1 MKPTKPVLVT
11 KFLITL
17 HFVVAVLL
25 PVSAS
30 ADAYMFGDIGK
41 GTTDAAEAVQGSK
54 SVFGIG
60 FGSKFDSN
68 FAIEGGIA
76 SLGSRQYA
84 GSTTATNTTVTTI
97 TTTTTDLL
105 GGSTSSTTTSSN
117 TTTAPTNITIKGAS
131 VRVLYFD
138 LVGIM
143 PIDQLADVE
152 IPLEFNA
159 KIGIAFTQVKGSLSG
174 SSSATTSTSS
184 VVSGLTTTTT
194 SSVSTVTTNN
204 SSVDATKLG
213 ATYGVGAQYNISDDT
228 AITVQWTRFT
238 IGNIQAGS
246 IAYP

>member
-1 MKPTKPVLVT
+1 M
-11 KFLITL
+11 
-17 HFVVAVLL
+17 VAVLF
-25 PVSAS
+25 PMSAC
-30 ADAYMFGDIGK
+30 ANAYMFADIGRAK
-41 GTTDAAEAVQGSK
+41 TDAAETVQGSK
-54 SVFGIG
+54 SAFGIG

-84 GSTTATNTTVTTI
+84 AATMATNTTVTTI

-117 TTTAPTNITIKGAS
+117 TTTSPTNITIKNAS

-138 LVGIM
+138 LVGIL
-143 PIDQLADVE
+143 PIEQLADVE
-152 IPLEFNA
+152 MPLEFNA
-159 KIGIAFTQVKGSLSG
+159 KIGIAYTQVKGNLSG

-194 SSVSTVTTNN
+194 SSVSTITTNN

-213 ATYGVGAQYNISDDT
+213 VTYGIGAQYNISDDT
-228 AITVQWTRFT
+228 AITLQWNRFT
-238 IGNIQAGS
+238 IGHIQADS
-246 IAYP
+246 ITYPSTKIDSITLGMKYSF